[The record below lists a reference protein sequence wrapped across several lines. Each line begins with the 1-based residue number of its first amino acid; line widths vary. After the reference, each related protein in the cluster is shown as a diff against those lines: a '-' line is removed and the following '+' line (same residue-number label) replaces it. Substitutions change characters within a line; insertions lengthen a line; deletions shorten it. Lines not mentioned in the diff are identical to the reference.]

1 MIVDPAAP
9 ALNSNRLLLAVHV
22 IFLPLIMVI
31 WAMRIHQPDLV
42 YALVIRVTDRLG
54 VKLPNFLGT
63 FSNHFDA
70 QFPAIHPFDEYKIQS

>member
-1 MIVDPAAP
+1 
-9 ALNSNRLLLAVHV
+9 
-22 IFLPLIMVI
+22 
-31 WAMRIHQPDLV
+31 MRIHQPDLV